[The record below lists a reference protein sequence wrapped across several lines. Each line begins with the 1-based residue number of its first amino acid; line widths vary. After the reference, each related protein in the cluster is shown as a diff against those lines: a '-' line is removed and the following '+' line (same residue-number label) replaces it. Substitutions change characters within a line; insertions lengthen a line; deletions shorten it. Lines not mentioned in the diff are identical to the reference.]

1 MKTVTLISAREDV
14 NNLVIR
20 NVSTYRVGYKLIWIE
35 YNDGES
41 IIAVKR
47 RDYKEM
53 HVNEHTDIAINGDD
67 FERINCEHYEN

>member
-35 YNDGES
+35 YNEGES

-47 RDYKEM
+47 TDYKEM
-53 HVNEHTDIAINGDD
+53 HVNEHIEVTINGID